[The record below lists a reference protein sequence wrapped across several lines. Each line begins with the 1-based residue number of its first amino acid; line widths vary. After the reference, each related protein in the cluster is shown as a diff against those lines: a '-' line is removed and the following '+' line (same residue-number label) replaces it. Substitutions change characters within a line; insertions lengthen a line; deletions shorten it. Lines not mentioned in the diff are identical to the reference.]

1 MERLGNGLPVK
12 RLRRLP
18 CHLCLLQHGAPLSVA
33 RRLETAENCLDGR
46 QPRFGHEI
54 AVRRYWP
61 VRKFGRIVLGFLD
74 ERTAHRGFAKA
85 RRLIIQG

>member
-1 MERLGNGLPVK
+1 M
-12 RLRRLP
+12 
-18 CHLCLLQHGAPLSVA
+18 AAS
-33 RRLETAENCLDGR
+33 
-46 QPRFGHEI
+46 PRFGHEI

>member
-1 MERLGNGLPVK
+1 LPQSGCGGFPVTFV
-12 RLRRLP
+12 
-18 CHLCLLQHGAPLSVA
+18 CCSTV

-85 RRLIIQG
+85 RRLIIKG